1 MSVARAE
8 VRRGANPPGGARG
21 WLPAAAFLGPPTIWI
36 GALFLLPMATVVLL
50 SFWRVVDYTLI
61 PDFTL
66 ANFQKLFRPLY
77 LGVFWRTIK
86 IALLVTAISLAVGYP
101 VAYYLARKTSRFR
114 LTLVVLVILPL
125 WTSYLVR
132 TYAWMLIL
140 GTNGAINQALAALG
154 LTDAPVTWLLY
165 SDFAVTLAL
174 VHIYMPFLILPLY
187 AVLEKLD
194 PRLFEAAK
202 DLGGGRWRTFLHVTL
217 PLSLPGVATG
227 CLFVFIPAMGAFVT
241 PELLGG
247 PRSVLI
253 GSMVAQQ
260 FGAIFDYPM
269 GSAMSLAIMAVIFAV
284 AACLLR
290 AGRPAGAA

>member
-1 MSVARAE
+1 MR
-8 VRRGANPPGGARG
+8 RRGFI
-21 WLPAAAFLGPPTIWI
+21 AASAFLGPPAIWI
-36 GALFLLPMATVVLL
+36 GGLFFLPMIAIVLL
-50 SFWRVVDYTLI
+50 SFWRVIDYNLVV
-61 PDFTL
+61 DFTL
-66 ANFQKLFRPLY
+66 TNYEKLFRPLY

-86 IALLVTAISLAVGYP
+86 ISLLVTMISLIIGYP
-101 VAYYLARKTSRFR
+101 VAYYLARKTRRFR

-140 GTNGAINQALAALG
+140 GTNGAINQALQAAG
-154 LTDAPVTWLLY
+154 LISEPVTWLLY

-187 AVLEKLD
+187 SVLEKLD
-194 PRLFEAAK
+194 PRLFEASK
-202 DLGGGRWRTFLHVTL
+202 DLGGGRWRTFLYVTL

-227 CLFVFIPAMGAFVT
+227 CLFVFIPSMGSFVT

-247 PRSVLI
+247 TRSILI

-260 FGAIFDYPM
+260 FGAAYDYPL
-269 GSAMSLAIMAVIFAV
+269 GSAMSLAIMAIILIVAV
-284 AACLLR
+284 VLLR
-290 AGRPAGAA
+290 AGRAPGTVR

>member
-1 MSVARAE
+1 MAVAGGE
-8 VRRGANPPGGARG
+8 VRGPDRLGARG
-21 WLPAAAFLGPPTIWI
+21 LLPALAFLGPPSLWI
-36 GALFLLPMATVVLL
+36 GVLFILPMATIVLL
-50 SFWRVVDYTLI
+50 SFWRVVDYDI
-61 PDFTL
+61 VAEFTL
-66 ANFQKLFRPLY
+66 ANYQKLFRPLY
-77 LGVFWRTIK
+77 LSVFWRTIR
-86 IALLVTAISLAVGYP
+86 IAAVVTVISLLIGYP
-101 VAYYLARKTSRFR
+101 VAYYLARKTHRFR
-114 LTLVVLVILPL
+114 MVLVVLVILPL

-140 GTNGAINQALAALG
+140 GTKGAINQALQAIG
-154 LTDAPVTWLLY
+154 LIDAPISWLLY

-174 VHIYMPFLILPLY
+174 VHIYVPFLILPLY

-194 PRLFEAAK
+194 PRLMEAAK

-227 CLFVFIPAMGAFVT
+227 CLFVFIPAMGSFVT

-247 PRSVLI
+247 PRSILI

-260 FGAIFDYPM
+260 FGAAFDYPM
-269 GSAMSLAIMAVIFAV
+269 GSAMALAIMAVILAV